1 MSFFVRNENFS
12 TFIKRYPNMNEPQ
25 ALLLESSNKLN
36 EAAEYSKL
44 AINNNDVSSGNK
56 FSKSIDDINKKAE
69 KYNQSLTRIY
79 EKSGIQWTSNGKN

>member
-1 MSFFVRNENFS
+1 
-12 TFIKRYPNMNEPQ
+12 MNEPQ
-25 ALLLESSNKLN
+25 ALLLEIFNKLN

-44 AINNNDVSSGNK
+44 AINNKDVSSGNK

-69 KYNQSLTRIY
+69 KYNQLLTRIY